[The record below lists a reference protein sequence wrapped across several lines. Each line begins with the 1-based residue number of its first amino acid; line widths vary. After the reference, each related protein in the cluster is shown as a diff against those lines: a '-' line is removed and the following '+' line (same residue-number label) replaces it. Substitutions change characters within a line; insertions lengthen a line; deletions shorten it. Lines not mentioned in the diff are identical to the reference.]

1 MAGIAELYALLAT
14 SGPVLEQTIQA
25 LDLDVSATDLA
36 ARVRAETVIGS
47 PFFAVSASDPDPTL
61 AASIANEIGAVLA
74 ATNHETS
81 ASPHAL
87 QIVESAIPPVGS
99 ADSPRLISAGV
110 PAFSCSNLHGA
121 HRPAARCSGHSRTRL
136 TM

>member
-25 LDLDVSATDLA
+25 LDLDVSATDLS

-61 AASIANEIGAVLA
+61 AASIANEVGAVLA
-74 ATNHETS
+74 ATNHGAS

-99 ADSPRLISAGV
+99 ADGPRLISAGV
-110 PAFSCSNLHGA
+110 AGVLMLLIFTVLIVLPRDAAATHGRA
-121 HRPAARCSGHSRTRL
+121 
-136 TM
+136 